1 MSIAEKLKK
10 HITQAL
16 AAMGAEAVSFTLEH
30 PTELSHGDYATNAAM
45 VCAKTLG
52 KNPREIAAMIVAH
65 LEQQNIPEIAGITS
79 AGPGFI
85 NITLDAS
92 YFSETLPVMITDPES
107 VGKNTLLTGKRVM
120 IEYTQPNPFKPFHIG
135 HLMSNAIGESLSR
148 IVEFSGADLVR
159 ANYQGDVGRHVAMA
173 IYALMKKGKPD
184 ASLSVAEQATAIGAL
199 YSWAAGEYEANAE
212 AKQEIDAINK
222 QVYERSNPAVNELYD
237 WGRTLTL
244 DAFEEIY
251 RMLGTSFQYYF
262 FESEAATVC
271 VPLVREF
278 LEKGVFEESDGAVVF
293 KGEKYDAKLHTR
305 VFLTSAGLPTY
316 DAKEIGLAKM
326 KFDKEPNLDLSI
338 TTTAIEQLGVIGV
351 AYEAIYQIWPELRGK
366 LKHVTHGMMR
376 LASGKM
382 SSRKG
387 NIVTGESLIA
397 DSRAMALEKM
407 QEREG
412 IPADALSA
420 LATQIGVGALKYS
433 ILKSSPGSDIVYDFE
448 KSISFDGDSGP
459 YLQYTHARIASMLA
473 KAEEVGI
480 PITYHVDEQVTNL
493 ERVLVRLPEIV
504 EQAYREYSPNHLAT
518 YLIDLAREF
527 NSFYGANKIIDLE
540 NKEVSAHRLAIARAT
555 QIVLKN
561 GLWLLGISAPDRM

>member
-10 HITQAL
+10 YITQAL
-16 AAMGAEAVSFTLEH
+16 AAIGAEGVSFTLEH

-52 KNPREIAAMIVAH
+52 KNPREIAAMIVSK
-65 LEQQNIPEIAGITS
+65 LEEQQVSEIGSLSI

-85 NITLDAS
+85 NITLNSS
-92 YFSETLPVMITDPES
+92 YFSETIPSIIANPES
-107 VGKNTLLTGKRVM
+107 VGKNSLLAGKRVM

-184 ASLSVAEQATAIGAL
+184 TSLSIAQQATAIGVL
-199 YSWAAGEYEANAE
+199 YSWAAGEYEANPE
-212 AKQEIDAINK
+212 ARQEIDTINK
-222 QVYERSNPAVNELYD
+222 QVYERSNPTVNELYD
-237 WGRTLTL
+237 WGRALTL

-262 FESEAATVC
+262 FESEAATIC

-293 KGEKYDAKLHTR
+293 KGEKYDSKLHTR

-351 AYEAIYQIWPELRGK
+351 AYEAIYQIWPELRRK

-397 DSRAMALEKM
+397 DSRAMAL
-407 QEREG
+407 QS
-412 IPADALSA
+412 PDAM
-420 LATQIGVGALKYS
+420 
-433 ILKSSPGSDIVYDFE
+433 
-448 KSISFDGDSGP
+448 
-459 YLQYTHARIASMLA
+459 R
-473 KAEEVGI
+473 
-480 PITYHVDEQVTNL
+480 
-493 ERVLVRLPEIV
+493 RV
-504 EQAYREYSPNHLAT
+504 
-518 YLIDLAREF
+518 
-527 NSFYGANKIIDLE
+527 
-540 NKEVSAHRLAIARAT
+540 
-555 QIVLKN
+555 
-561 GLWLLGISAPDRM
+561 

>member
-10 HITQAL
+10 YITQAL
-16 AAMGAEAVSFTLEH
+16 AAIGAEGVSFTLEH

-52 KNPREIAAMIVAH
+52 KNPREIAAMIVSK
-65 LEQQNIPEIAGITS
+65 LEEQQVSEIGSLSI

-85 NITLDAS
+85 NITLNSS
-92 YFSETLPVMITDPES
+92 YFSETIPSIIANPES
-107 VGKNTLLTGKRVM
+107 VGKNSLLAGKRVM

-184 ASLSVAEQATAIGAL
+184 TSLSIAQQATAIGVL
-199 YSWAAGEYEANAE
+199 YSWAAGEYEANPE
-212 AKQEIDAINK
+212 ARQEIDTINK
-222 QVYERSNPAVNELYD
+222 QVYERSNPTVNELYD
-237 WGRTLTL
+237 WGRALTL

-262 FESEAATVC
+262 FESEAATIC

-293 KGEKYDAKLHTR
+293 KGEKYDSKLHTR

-351 AYEAIYQIWPELRGK
+351 AYEAIYQIWPELRRK

-412 IPADALSA
+412 IPAESLSV

-433 ILKSSPGSDIVYDFE
+433 ILKSSPGSDVVYDFE

-473 KAEEVGI
+473 KAEDAGI
-480 PITYHVDEQVTNL
+480 PIVYHAGDQVTNL
-493 ERVLVRLPEIV
+493 ERVLVRLSEVV
-504 EQAYREYSPNHLAT
+504 EQAYVEYSPNYLAT

-527 NSFYGANKIIDLE
+527 NSFYGANKIIDTE
-540 NKEVSAHRLAIARAT
+540 NREVSAHRLAIARAT

-561 GLWLLGISAPDRM
+561 GLWLLGITAPDRM

>member
-1 MSIAEKLKK
+1 VGA
-10 HITQAL
+10 AL
-16 AAMGAEAVSFTLEH
+16 RRTLN
-30 PTELSHGDYATNAAM
+30 S
-45 VCAKTLG
+45 
-52 KNPREIAAMIVAH
+52 
-65 LEQQNIPEIAGITS
+65 
-79 AGPGFI
+79 
-85 NITLDAS
+85 S
-92 YFSETLPVMITDPES
+92 YFSETIPSIIANPES
-107 VGKNTLLTGKRVM
+107 VGKNSLLAGKRVM

-184 ASLSVAEQATAIGAL
+184 TSLSIAQQATAIGVL
-199 YSWAAGEYEANAE
+199 YSWAAGEYEANPE
-212 AKQEIDAINK
+212 ARQEIDTINK
-222 QVYERSNPAVNELYD
+222 QVYERSNPTVNELYD
-237 WGRTLTL
+237 WGRALTL

-262 FESEAATVC
+262 FESEAATIC

-293 KGEKYDAKLHTR
+293 KGEKYDSKLHTR

-351 AYEAIYQIWPELRGK
+351 AYEAIYQIWPELRRK

-412 IPADALSA
+412 IPAESLSV

-433 ILKSSPGSDIVYDFE
+433 ILKSSPGSDVVYDFE

-473 KAEEVGI
+473 KAEDAGI
-480 PITYHVDEQVTNL
+480 PIVYHAGDQVTNL
-493 ERVLVRLPEIV
+493 ERVLVRLSEVV
-504 EQAYREYSPNHLAT
+504 EQAYVEYSPNYLAT

-527 NSFYGANKIIDLE
+527 NSFYGANKIIDTE
-540 NKEVSAHRLAIARAT
+540 NREVSAHRLAIARAT

-561 GLWLLGISAPDRM
+561 GLWLLGITAPDRM